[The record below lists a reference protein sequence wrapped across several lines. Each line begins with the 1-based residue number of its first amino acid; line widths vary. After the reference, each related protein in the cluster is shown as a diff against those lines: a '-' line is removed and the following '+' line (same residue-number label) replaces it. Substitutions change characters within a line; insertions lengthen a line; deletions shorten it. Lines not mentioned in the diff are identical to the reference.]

1 MLRAAWPPL
10 LIRRTA
16 AATIVATTAVAAA
29 AATPCATYKAQPSDT
44 EQIMIV

>member
-16 AATIVATTAVAAA
+16 AATIVATTAA